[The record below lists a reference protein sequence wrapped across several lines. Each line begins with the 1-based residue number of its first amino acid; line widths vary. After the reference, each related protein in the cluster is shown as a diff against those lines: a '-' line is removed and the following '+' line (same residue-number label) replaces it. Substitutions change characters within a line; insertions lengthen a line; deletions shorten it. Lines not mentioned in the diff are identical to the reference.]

1 MTGSRQQQQNTD
13 QSSKRRKGLRGKNLA
28 RLGQH
33 FATFMHSEEAPQPQI
48 VVDAYQALAE
58 MPAGKHPIKDRIL
71 KEMQLKGVLGGTDV

>member
-1 MTGSRQQQQNTD
+1 
-13 QSSKRRKGLRGKNLA
+13 
-28 RLGQH
+28 
-33 FATFMHSEEAPQPQI
+33 MHSEEAPQPQI